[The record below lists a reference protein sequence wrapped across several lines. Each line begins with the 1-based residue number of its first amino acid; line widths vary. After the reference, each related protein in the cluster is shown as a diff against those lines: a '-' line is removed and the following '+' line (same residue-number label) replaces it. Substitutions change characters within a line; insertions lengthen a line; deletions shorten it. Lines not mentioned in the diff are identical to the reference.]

1 MLKKWLQRVLGIE
14 NIKELIYI
22 QNNNILAHDRSSEKL
37 MREYEKDNIKLSQ
50 MLENAK
56 TVLIAKEEQIELQN
70 NMILEKDSEIQRLTQ
85 LLEEKEKESQ
95 KHSEFVRKTTERLL
109 ENQEKKLNQKKP
121 TLVDLKIE
129 KMNKISESAKA
140 KLK

>member
-1 MLKKWLQRVLGIE
+1 MFKKWLQRVLGIE
-14 NIKELIYI
+14 DIKELIYK

-70 NMILEKDSEIQRLTQ
+70 NMILEKDSEIQRLTKII
-85 LLEEKEKESQ
+85 EENNK
-95 KHSEFVRKTTERLL
+95 F
-109 ENQEKKLNQKKP
+109 QEKVEQHLETVATIAKNVHKSRLEK
-121 TLVDLKIE
+121 
-129 KMNKISESAKA
+129 KMNAVAYTRNNMTDEAKA